1 MPDMRKVPMWY
12 YAAGAA
18 GVGVVFFLYRRQK
31 ASQAAAAATAA
42 TAAVGTVGTGGTAGT
57 QAGTYNA
64 NDISALLDQ
73 LQGPA
78 STPINDYTPPTG
90 EGVQG
95 LGYQPTSGLSSVV
108 GPGGTT
114 YSQIANAK
122 ARNALLAA
130 GQKVYYQPAPGIF
143 MPYNPATMNKTQTP
157 TFAAVPAAA

>member
-18 GVGVVFFLYRRQK
+18 GVGVVFFLYRRRK
-31 ASQAAAAATAA
+31 ASQAAAAA

-78 STPINDYTPPTG
+78 STPIKNDYTPPPNET
-90 EGVQG
+90 VKG
-95 LGYQPTSGLSSVV
+95 LGYEPGSGLSSVV
-108 GPGGTT
+108 GSNGTT

-143 MPYNPATMNKTQTP
+143 MAYNPATMNKTDTP

>member
-18 GVGVVFFLYRRQK
+18 GVGVVFFLYRRRK
-31 ASQAAAAATAA
+31 ASQAAAAAT
-42 TAAVGTVGTGGTAGT
+42 TSVGTVGTAGTAGT

-78 STPINDYTPPTG
+78 SKPINDYTPPPNET
-90 EGVQG
+90 VHG
-95 LGYQPTSGLSSVV
+95 LGYQPASGLSSVV

-143 MPYNPATMNKTQTP
+143 MPFNPATMNKTQTP